1 MLTIGELVSLDEQ
14 AQFRNDVQLDAFDN
28 PVKNMALLRSYLFTA
43 SAPNTEAGDARSV
56 SSVDLL
62 EQLVQAFLSDRLEN
76 RLVTIANYGH
86 GKSHLALAL
95 ANLFSKPFDSP
106 EVQLILSKLANAV
119 TNSAKAARYRTFKE
133 SKGEFLV
140 VRLRGDL
147 TRNLHEQ
154 VIAGI
159 ERAIDEHPSIA
170 GRRPNFWYSSAKTFL
185 ENLSGADRL
194 RADGYLEQHSVDV
207 PLLIRQIEERKDVY
221 EVCVNLSKHL
231 YQVPMN
237 FGGEV
242 GLKHLID
249 WTVRNCCMDN
259 GSIAGIL
266 ILFDEFSLYVDR
278 YGRKGAAAELQ
289 DLLNGVDDHQGKVVF
304 LAFAQHDPSAGA
316 TNMAGVGGAG
326 DNLAKAL
333 TRLPKKL
340 VLYSLM
346 ESVIDA
352 YLKQNEDAWRMLLQN
367 KKFEG
372 SLYQASDV
380 ANEMFKGRYDRDLRW
395 SFEKFQETI
404 SKGCFPLHPITT
416 VLLCN
421 LRFSAAGDIG
431 VPRTVLGFVL
441 EQLKR
446 RKDELV
452 VADGK
457 VNWIIP
463 AFLVDYFEPRLR
475 GEHYSA
481 YKKALQRLDPSF
493 TPEHES
499 ILKGLLLQELAG
511 IKLRGE
517 EQVLFLAH
525 CSGVGD
531 KIAVQLLKALVD
543 SRCIRYDQQRKVN
556 SFIASDESPEALES
570 LVAEK
575 LIELPFDE
583 QTALG
588 ILNDLKSI
596 SGISFA
602 SISVSVDWGEPS
614 DWAAKQ
620 SLVPASFLTRNCLAN
635 QVEYY
640 EPRIREVAGGERGA
654 VIWIWA
660 SSEDE
665 LEWLR
670 PNLAS
675 IVDQAF
681 DDDTPVPAICM
692 LPTSPL
698 PELVTT
704 YQRLRA
710 LNTFTQDEIQRV
722 GKKIYEDELLT
733 AKLGIVQTIGQLCGE
748 ESLVADIPRPSDV
761 YCVPRAYRNRVAG
774 LSKPT
779 IKNVLA
785 QTYRDAYR
793 NAPPGFFRQYKLN
806 ASKLKNATKLVAG
819 LLIENSP
826 ETLRTG
832 IRTDN
837 VAADLCSKFLQKEW
851 GILTTDYRIQQPTS
865 QPVARAWA
873 TLDAAFPPGCRETP
887 VEDVLVNLLNP
898 PNGYDHNTATL
909 LFCAWFGYNR
919 QDLQMSLNGT
929 LANRVTLA
937 QSLSTSPKDF
947 INELCI
953 QRPLSLARRDI
964 EQIVK
969 DIRILLDRI
978 RREKF
983 TQDEARQAV
992 AALAEFSKDGRNNS
1006 EIRELAKNG
1015 ATTLGVGIET
1025 AEEYDRQVKKIL
1037 NALTSTDLGSLTG
1050 LLGQILGLPESTL
1063 VLSTAASPADV
1074 RSEVISRLTLV
1085 VEMDCT
1091 NYEKLEQL
1099 RSFDNNVAQLRT
1111 RRVIVERVGLATLV
1125 QRFDKAISTVNAK
1138 AEQLEIREREEALRV
1153 EINSFD
1159 VGAPLTRLLD
1169 ARRRLEEI
1177 SGLSEETMRLR
1188 NIRLQ
1193 AVQNEIDTLERKAKG
1208 WSSEIDAITDLETLH
1223 STHRELLQIINRY
1236 KGSQYS
1242 STIDQVDQRILT
1254 LRSYLSDLG
1263 MIQNNLNGNIR
1274 TLADIAAVI
1283 QQMAELREKY
1293 RDMLSESQL
1302 KKLDEAI
1309 QEVKSVSREKEREAI
1324 VWLGERRT
1332 EYETNKNVVSL
1343 QRQIE
1348 TPPAF
1353 LPEDAAIQLS
1363 VLRYEVQQKIDTDI
1377 VSSIEQK
1384 FRSIASVEQRRQC
1397 IERLQSLLDA
1407 N

>member
-14 AQFRNDVQLDAFDN
+14 AQFRNDVQLDAIDN

-43 SAPNTEAGDARSV
+43 SAPNTEAGGARSV

-106 EVQLILSKLANAV
+106 EVQLILSKLVNAV
-119 TNSAKAARYRTFKE
+119 ADPAKAARYRTFKE

-159 ERAIDEHPSIA
+159 ERAIDEHPSVA
-170 GRRPNFWYSSAKTFL
+170 GRRLNFWYSSAKTFL
-185 ENLSGADRL
+185 DNLSTSDRS
-194 RADGYLEQHSVDV
+194 RANDYLEPHSIDV
-207 PLLIRQIEERKDVY
+207 PLLTRQIEERKDVY
-221 EVCVNLSKHL
+221 DICVNLSKHL

-242 GLKHLID
+242 GLKQLID
-249 WTVRNCCMDN
+249 WTVRNCCTDN
-259 GSIAGIL
+259 GPMAGIL
-266 ILFDEFSLYVDR
+266 ILFDEFSLYVER

-289 DLLNGVDDHQGKVVF
+289 DLLNGIDDHRGKVVF
-304 LAFAQHDPSAGA
+304 LAFAQHDPSTVATSLPGAG
-316 TNMAGVGGAG
+316 GVG
-326 DNLAKAL
+326 DSLAKAL

-352 YLKQNEDAWRMLLQN
+352 YLKQNEDAWHMLLQN
-367 KKFEG
+367 RKFAG
-372 SLYQASDV
+372 SLYQATDV
-380 ANEMFKGRYDRDLRW
+380 ANEAFKGRYDRELRW
-395 SFEKFQETI
+395 SFEKFQETV

-421 LRFSAAGDIG
+421 LRFSATGDIG
-431 VPRTVLGFVL
+431 IPRTVLGFVL
-441 EQLKR
+441 EQLNR

-525 CSGVGD
+525 CAGVD
-531 KIAVQLLKALVD
+531 DRIAIQLLKALVD
-543 SRCIRYDQQRKVN
+543 SRCIRYDQQRKVH

-570 LVAEK
+570 LVDEK

-588 ILNDLKSI
+588 ILDGLKGI
-596 SGISFA
+596 PGISFA
-602 SISVSVDWGEPS
+602 PISVSVDWGEQS
-614 DWAAKQ
+614 DWAARQ
-620 SLVPASFLTRNCLAN
+620 TLMPANLVTQDRLAN
-635 QVEYY
+635 QVKYY
-640 EPRIREVAGGERGA
+640 ESRIREVADGERGA

-660 SSEDE
+660 SSGDE

-670 PNLAS
+670 TNLAS
-675 IVDQAF
+675 IVDRAF
-681 DDDTPVPAICM
+681 DDDTPVPVICM

-698 PELVTT
+698 PELVTM

-710 LNTFTQDEIQRV
+710 LRTIGLDEQQRV
-722 GKKIYEDELLT
+722 GQKVYDEELAA
-733 AKLGIVQTIGQLCGE
+733 AKLGIVQTIQQLRGE
-748 ESLVADIPRPSDV
+748 ESVIADIPRPNDLS
-761 YCVPRAYRNRVAG
+761 CVPRAYRSRVAN

-779 IKNVLA
+779 IRKVLD

-806 ASKLKNATKLVAG
+806 TAKLKNATKLVAG
-819 LLIENSP
+819 LLLENSP

-837 VAADLCSKFLQKEW
+837 VAADLCSKFLEKEW
-851 GILTTDYRIQQPTS
+851 GILTADYRIQQPTS
-865 QPVARAWA
+865 QSVARTWA
-873 TLDAAFPPGCRETP
+873 TLDAAFPPGCQETP
-887 VEDVLVNLLNP
+887 VKDVLVSLLNP

-929 LANRVTLA
+929 LANRTALA
-937 QSLSTSPKDF
+937 RSLSTSPKDF

-964 EQIVK
+964 GQIVK

-983 TQDEARQAV
+983 TQDEARQAK
-992 AALAEFSKDGRNNS
+992 ATLEEFAKDGRNNS
-1006 EIRELAKNG
+1006 EIRELAENG
-1015 ATTLGVGIET
+1015 ATTLSVGLEA
-1025 AEEYDRQVKKIL
+1025 AEEYDRQVTKIQI
-1037 NALTSTDLGSLTG
+1037 ALTSADLRSLTG
-1050 LLGQILGLPESTL
+1050 LLGQILKLPDSTL
-1063 VLSTAASPADV
+1063 VMPTKASPADV
-1074 RSEVISRLTLV
+1074 RGEVISRLTSV
-1085 VEMDCT
+1085 VEMDCGK
-1091 NYEKLEQL
+1091 YEKLEQL
-1099 RSFDNNVAQLRT
+1099 RSFDNNIAQLGQ
-1111 RRVIVERVGLATLV
+1111 RREIVEKVGVATLV
-1125 QRFDKAISTVNAK
+1125 QRFDTAIKLVNAK
-1138 AEQLEIREREEALRV
+1138 AEQLKIREQEEALRI

-1159 VGAPLTRLLD
+1159 VGAPLTKLL
-1169 ARRRLEEI
+1169 AAQQRLEEI

-1193 AVQNEIDTLERKAKG
+1193 AVRNEIDTLERKAKG
-1208 WSSEIDAITDLETLH
+1208 WSNEIDAITDLATLQRM
-1223 STHRELLQIINRY
+1223 HREFLQVINRY
-1236 KGSQYS
+1236 NGSQYS
-1242 STIDQVDQRILT
+1242 STIAQVDQRIST
-1254 LRSYLSDLG
+1254 IQSYLLDFG
-1263 MIQNNLNGNIR
+1263 MIQNNVNGNIR
-1274 TLADIAAVI
+1274 TPADIAEGI
-1283 QQMAELREKY
+1283 QQMTELREKY
-1293 RDMLSESQL
+1293 RAMLSELQL

-1309 QEVKSVSREKEREAI
+1309 QEVESVSREKARKAI

-1332 EYETNKNVVSL
+1332 EYETNKNVVYL
-1343 QRQIE
+1343 QRQLE

-1353 LPEDAAIQLS
+1353 LPEDASAQLS
-1363 VLRYEVQQKIDTDI
+1363 LLRYEVQRKIDTDI

-1384 FRSIASVEQRRQC
+1384 FRSIASVEQRKQC
-1397 IERLQSLLDA
+1397 LQRLQNLLDA